1 MTNPVT
7 PNIGL
12 NKIDRTS
19 PSTTYFDLD
28 KYIDQNADAVDQF
41 AGEASEA
48 IGALEKRLDT
58 EERRE
63 VVLQPGLQIVNAER
77 SAPFKLS
84 GIKGRTLVNLLGRD
98 GGCESVNRWSAAY
111 QTSVMLDT
119 GMKEGGSSS
128 LKVSATG
135 TASFEHYIDH
145 EGIPVKVD
153 AHYILVGM
161 AKPSNNK
168 SKAYMRIYGLDSNNE
183 PNNIYAA
190 SNTVEDTASF
200 KPVVLKFKPTAV
212 IKVVARLQ
220 LKDSLG
226 NEIYIQDGQS
236 GNFDSIRIYE
246 ISATE
251 YTALDSMTP
260 EQIAAKYPYVDS
272 VQPVRNPYVIRYGE
286 NLLPPFYEW
295 FSRLP
300 YRTEE
305 PYTVFGPAIPAQVI
319 YIDIPVLPGIVYTL
333 SFGSL
338 KCDYVAIHDISGVN
352 AGSMGYLVKVDR
364 NPAEYSPYSV
374 QFTGPNSGVVRI
386 HLYAYDLQSEID
398 GEDRNS
404 LPAYD
409 IRATSPML
417 TFGSTPKPFKPRED
431 AMLALQTDLYA
442 DPLTGA
448 NADEVSEKDGQY
460 FKLAKWRKV
469 VLDGSVYW
477 GIYKRNTGFKDILS
491 PIANIGGTIP
501 ISHTGVVTKYDG
513 SLVLRTTAI
522 STIGNGNH
530 YLDTANVV
538 ISIANSD
545 SGWGDDYPPDANEIK
560 AYFMGWTMRNMSAS
574 PYNDPTGAAQ
584 KTWTPIGYTPP
595 ANWNSTW
602 EHLRT
607 SVPVNEVSPSLKDKT
622 IAPYQL
628 VYQLATPTIEP
639 IVSEGM
645 LTFNE
650 GSNQIEVGTGLV
662 VQESVKP
669 KQHANTNWIINN
681 TGVGTSLSNKVS
693 AIKVIYRDS
702 FRDYG
707 WTKETVAGAWGTE
720 QAYTPNAKYDPSA
733 AYSATYLTLDKS
745 PIVPFSGSYASNEK
759 AMLQELTDAVQQHAI
774 AVSVL
779 MNKKVDKDAPGWI
792 TPTLLNG
799 WRSPWE
805 LRPPMYKKINKI
817 VYLAGRITGGVVGIT
832 ERESVFIL
840 PVGYRPEH
848 TVYTTVNDATFNS
861 RYICITP
868 SGHVN
873 IETGS
878 NEFIN
883 IDGVYF
889 ITG

>member
-41 AGEASEA
+41 AGAASEA

-98 GGCESVNRWSAAY
+98 GGFESVNRWSAAY

-135 TASFEHYIDH
+135 TASSEHYIDH

-168 SKAYMRIYGLDSNNE
+168 SKAYMRIYGLDSNNQ

-236 GNFDSIRIYE
+236 GNYDSIRIYE

-286 NLLPPFYEW
+286 NLAPTLYEG
-295 FSRLP
+295 
-300 YRTEE
+300 
-305 PYTVFGPAIPAQVI
+305 TVGSSMSIMSAYSALIKATGSTVVQYGSNLVSAIPNTI
-319 YIDIPVLPGIVYTL
+319 YTL
-333 SFGSL
+333 RAKVTMNGQEKYSGVYVDVMGYDNEGRTVLDTIGTSISGTGTGLDTFTTPANIKTMEVRIVVPDSAEVG
-338 KCDYVAIHDISGVN
+338 DYV
-352 AGSMGYLVKVDR
+352 VK
-364 NPAEYSPYSV
+364 N
-374 QFTGPNSGVVRI
+374 I
-386 HLYAYDLQSEID
+386 
-398 GEDRNS
+398 
-404 LPAYD
+404 
-409 IRATSPML
+409 ML
-417 TFGSTPKPFKPRED
+417 NIGSTPKPFKPRED
-431 AMLALQTDLYA
+431 SMLALQTDLYA

-448 NADEVSEKDGQY
+448 NADEVFEKDGQY
-460 FKLAKWRKV
+460 FKLAKWKKV
-469 VLDGSVYW
+469 ELDGSHDW
-477 GIYKRNTGFKDILS
+477 RIEQTLSKSGMKRVICSEFMD
-491 PIANIGGTIP
+491 GT
-501 ISHTGVVTKYDG
+501 SFGNYAAKYDG
-513 SLVLRTTAI
+513 KILGEIGSVDIIDSFLNNRT
-522 STIGNGNH
+522 NGLF
-530 YLDTANVV
+530 YIV
-538 ISIANSD
+538 ISNTD
-545 SGWGDDYPPDANEIK
+545 SGWGDNYTPTADEIK
-560 AYFMGWTMRNMSAS
+560 AYFMGWKMYDGSTN
-574 PYNDPTGAAQ
+574 PNGDGVYNRTDGLQ
-584 KTWTPIGYTPP
+584 KCWAKRALNGDFWGGV
-595 ANWNSTW
+595 ALN
-602 EHLRT
+602 
-607 SVPVNEVSPSLKDKT
+607 VPKDT
-622 IAPYQL
+622 YPEFIRDFGFYQL
-628 VYQLATPTIEP
+628 VYQLATSIVEP

-645 LTFNE
+645 LTFNVGE
-650 GSNQIEVGTGLV
+650 NQIEVGTGIVLR
-662 VQESVKP
+662 ESAKP
-669 KQHANTNWIINN
+669 TYYSANGNYYINN
-681 TGVGTSLSNKVS
+681 TAVSGSLLKNKVS
-693 AIKVIYRDS
+693 LILRVYRNGHVDNS
-702 FRDYG
+702 VKIENDANAYG
-707 WTKETVAGAWGTE
+707 KQHVRFLPSDFN
-720 QAYTPNAKYDPSA
+720 QSA
-733 AYSATYLTLDKS
+733 AYSATYLMLDKLPIS
-745 PIVPFSGSYASNEK
+745 PLTGSYAASEK
-759 AMLQELTDAVQQHAI
+759 TMLHELTDAVQKNATT
-774 AVSVL
+774 VSVL
-779 MNKKVDKDAPGWI
+779 MNKKADNDAPGWI

-799 WRSPWE
+799 WV
-805 LRPPMYKKINKI
+805 NFGGGNAA
-817 VYLAGRITGGVVGIT
+817 AGFIKTHGFVILKGTITAGAIANGT
-832 ERESVFIL
+832 TIL
-840 PVGYRPEH
+840 TLPEGYRPKERKLFV
-848 TVYTTVNDATFNS
+848 VYS
-861 RYICITP
+861 
-868 SGHVN
+868 SGNTGILALLADGRLVIDVLTSSISISLDN
-873 IETGS
+873 IVFLE
-878 NEFIN
+878 E
-883 IDGVYF
+883 
-889 ITG
+889 